1 MSKRD
6 LLSVTDLDVSDIWW
20 IFELTDSILS
30 KEQTGEVYLP
40 LAKKSVGLIFQKPST
55 RTRISFEVGIQQLGG
70 HSVFLRQDEIQFGQR
85 ESIEDIARTLS
96 QYLDLLIART
106 YAHQDIE
113 LLAKFAR
120 VPVINALSD
129 LFHPAQ
135 VLSDVYTI
143 WKKKGK
149 VKGINLTYIG
159 DGGNNISHSL
169 LLIST
174 MMGINMTIATP
185 KEYMPAEKIV
195 SMAEKISSHTES
207 QIKITHNPLKSASK
221 ADIIYTDVWTSMG
234 QEEEKRVRE
243 KIFAPYQVN
252 TELLNTAKNDCLVM
266 HCLPAHRG
274 QEITAEVLDGNH
286 SIVFEQARN
295 KLLVQKGILVFL
307 NQS

>member
-20 IFELTDSILS
+20 IFELTDSIIN

-40 LAKKSVGLIFQKPST
+40 LSKKSVGLIFQKPST

-70 HSVFLRQDEIQFGQR
+70 YPIFLRQDEIQFGQR
-85 ESIEDIARTLS
+85 ESIEDIAKTLS
-96 QYLDLLIART
+96 QYLDLIVART
-106 YAHQDIE
+106 YSHKDIE

-129 LFHPAQ
+129 LFRPAQ

-169 LLIST
+169 ILISA
-174 MMGINMTIATP
+174 MMGINITIATP
-185 KEYMPAEKIV
+185 PEYMPAKEIIL
-195 SMAEKISSHTES
+195 MAEKISSNS
-207 QIKITHNPLKSASK
+207 GSRIKITHNSLESAYE

-234 QEEEKRVRE
+234 QEEEGMVRE
-243 KIFAPYQVN
+243 KIFAPYQIN
-252 TELLNTAKNDCLVM
+252 TEVINTAKKDCLVM

-274 QEITAEVLDGNH
+274 QEITSEVLDGPH

-307 NQS
+307 NQ

>member
-1 MSKRD
+1 MAKRD
-6 LLSVTDLDVSDIWW
+6 LLSVTDLDVSDVRW
-20 IFELTDSILS
+20 IFELTDSIIN
-30 KEQTGEVYLP
+30 KEKQGETYLP
-40 LAKKSVGLIFQKPST
+40 LAKKSIGLIFQKPSA
-55 RTRISFEVGIQQLGG
+55 RTRVSFEVAIFQLGG
-70 HSVFLRQDEIQFGQR
+70 YPVFLRQDEIQLGIR
-85 ESIEDIARTLS
+85 ESIEDVARTLS
-96 QYLDLLIART
+96 QYLDLIVART
-106 YAHQDIE
+106 YAHKDIE
-113 LLAKFAR
+113 LLAKFAQ

-149 VKGINLTYIG
+149 VKGVNLTFIG

-169 LLIST
+169 LLISA
-174 MMGINMTIATP
+174 MMGLNITIATP
-185 KEYMPAEKIV
+185 QEYMPAKEIV
-195 SMAEKISSHTES
+195 SLAKKLSSNSES
-207 QIKITHNPLKSASK
+207 RIKITHDPLEAAEE

-234 QEEEKRVRE
+234 QEEEEKLRE

-252 TELLNTAKNDCLVM
+252 TEIINTAKKDCLVM

-274 QEITAEVLDGNH
+274 QEITSEVLDSSH

-307 NQS
+307 NQ

>member
-1 MSKRD
+1 MAKRD
-6 LLSVTDLDVSDIWW
+6 LLSVTDLDVSDVWW

-30 KEQTGEVYLP
+30 KEQTGEAYLP
-40 LAKKSVGLIFQKPST
+40 LAKKSIGLIFQKPST
-55 RTRISFEVGIQQLGG
+55 RTRVSFEVGIHQLGG
-70 HSVFLRQDEIQFGQR
+70 HSVFLRQDEIQFGLR
-85 ESIEDIARTLS
+85 ESIEDIAGTLS
-96 QYLDLLIART
+96 QYLDLIVART
-106 YAHQDIE
+106 YSHKDIE

-120 VPVINALSD
+120 IPVINGLSD
-129 LFHPAQ
+129 LFHPCQ

-149 VKGINLTYIG
+149 LKGVNLTYIG

-169 LLIST
+169 LLISA
-174 MMGINMTIATP
+174 MMGINITIATP
-185 KEYMPAEKIV
+185 TEYMPAKEII
-195 SMAEKISSHTES
+195 SMAKKISSNSES
-207 QIKITHNPLKSASK
+207 QIKITHNPIESACD

-234 QEEEKRVRE
+234 QEEEERLRE

-252 TELLNTAKNDCLVM
+252 TEVINTAKNDCLVM

-274 QEITAEVLDGNH
+274 QEITDTVLDGPH

-307 NQS
+307 NQ

>member
-20 IFELTDSILS
+20 IFELTDSILN

-106 YAHQDIE
+106 YSHKDIE
-113 LLAKFAR
+113 LLAKFASI
-120 VPVINALSD
+120 PVINALSD

-149 VKGINLTYIG
+149 VKGLNLTYIG
-159 DGGNNISHSL
+159 DGGNNISQSL
-169 LLIST
+169 LLISA
-174 MMGINMTIATP
+174 MMGINITIATP
-185 KEYMPAEKIV
+185 PEYMPAEKII
-195 SMAEKISSHTES
+195 SLAEKISFNSGS
-207 QIKITHNPLKSASK
+207 LIKITHNPLESAYE

-234 QEEEKRVRE
+234 QEEEERVRE

-252 TELLNTAKNDCLVM
+252 TEVLNTAKNDSLVM

-274 QEITAEVLDGNH
+274 QEITAEVLDSNH

-307 NQS
+307 NQ